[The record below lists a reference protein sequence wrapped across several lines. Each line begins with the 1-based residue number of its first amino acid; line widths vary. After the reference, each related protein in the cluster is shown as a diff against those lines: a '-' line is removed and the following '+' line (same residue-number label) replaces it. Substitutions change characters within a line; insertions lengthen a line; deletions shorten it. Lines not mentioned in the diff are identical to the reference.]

1 MSQSHYTPPQVA
13 RQDFPNWLFDPSIL
27 PRLLPV
33 ALDSKAPA
41 VNPDTGLHLAF
52 TRQDWPKDAADVDQW
67 FRTRWLPRCS
77 KWQDCPRCKDLPDT
91 SPMLLKGCNLGV
103 RAGRLWRGT
112 PSLTIM
118 DVDRPELFPG
128 LPEALQSGRVL
139 TPRGY
144 HIYTW
149 TESPMPPEGRPWGE
163 LRQGLNEYVVAP
175 GSVYP
180 WGRYTPV
187 EPFQIPFWSAPPP
200 VPPVPPVPA
209 APPSERYPA
218 PPVAGLPLPP
228 PRYRV
233 LTHFRER
240 RVLLGSPVNSPQ
252 RHNALQGRITRA
264 LGLLVDLWGDYEAI
278 LGLLREHN
286 AVFTGPDGFTPDP
299 LSGWEIERLS
309 RSYARMER
317 PIKHTA
323 AFLDRQKQKSAKAII
338 PRVAA
343 KNATYAA
350 IRASAEGGMRKADLA
365 ALHGVSLST
374 VWRALRGA

>member
-1 MSQSHYTPPQVA
+1 MSQTYYTRPQIA
-13 RQDFPNWLFDPSIL
+13 GQDFPDWLFDPWIL

-52 TRQDWPKDAADVDQW
+52 TRQDWAATADVDQW

-77 KWQDCPRCKDLPDT
+77 KWQDCTRCANLPDT
-91 SPMLLKGCNLGV
+91 SPMPGCNLGI

-112 PSLTIM
+112 PSLTIL

-128 LPEALQSGRVL
+128 LPEGQQGGRVS
-139 TPRGY
+139 TPHGY
-144 HIYTW
+144 HVYGW
-149 TESPMPPEGRPWGE
+149 TESPMPPEHRSWGE
-163 LRQGLNEYVVAP
+163 LRQGPNEYVVAP
-175 GSVYP
+175 GSSYS

-187 EPFQIPFWSAPPP
+187 EPFQISFWPNADRNTPPSWSQLQSDPKPGNTEPPP
-200 VPPVPPVPA
+200 
-209 APPSERYPA
+209 S
-218 PPVAGLPLPP
+218 

-233 LTHFRER
+233 MKHRER
-240 RVLLGSPVNSPQ
+240 RALLGRPVNSPQ

-264 LGLLVDLWGDYEAI
+264 LGLLDDLWGDDAAI

-286 AVFTGPDGFTPDP
+286 AAFTGPDGFTPDP
-299 LSGWEIERLS
+299 LSEWEIERLS

-317 PIKHTA
+317 PAEHTP
-323 AFLDRQKQKSAKAII
+323 AFLDRQAQKSAKAII
-338 PRVAA
+338 PRI
-343 KNATYAA
+343 ATKDAMYAA
-350 IRASAEGGMRKADLA
+350 IRASVEGGMCKADLA
-365 ALHGVSLST
+365 ALHGVSRTT